1 MMYRKAITLNQNMYK
16 KKKKDVLG
24 SLSDMSHQELALL
37 FSFTD
42 AKQYSVNHRHPNVI
56 IENLTNS

>member
-1 MMYRKAITLNQNMYK
+1 MMYRKAITLNQNMYQ
-16 KKKKDVLG
+16 KKDALG
-24 SLSDMSHQELALL
+24 SLSDMSHQDLALL